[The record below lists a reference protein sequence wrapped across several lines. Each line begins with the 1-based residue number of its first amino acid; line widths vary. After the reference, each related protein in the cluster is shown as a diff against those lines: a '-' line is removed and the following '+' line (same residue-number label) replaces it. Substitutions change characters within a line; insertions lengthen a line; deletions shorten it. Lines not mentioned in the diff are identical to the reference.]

1 MEDTAMTKKIYMQP
15 TIKLDELDMEGQLL
29 ANSVQ
34 TTGLGDDNLGYD
46 KKGGNQ
52 GNAWS
57 RGRSVWDDDEEE

>member
-1 MEDTAMTKKIYMQP
+1 MEDTAMTKKTYMQP
-15 TIKLDELDMEGQLL
+15 AMTVTDFDLKVQILTS
-29 ANSVQ
+29 SVQ

>member
-1 MEDTAMTKKIYMQP
+1 MTKKTYMQP
-15 TIKLDELDMEGQLL
+15 AMTVTDVDLKVQILTS
-29 ANSVQ
+29 SVQ

-57 RGRSVWDDDEEE
+57 RGRSVWDEDEEE

>member
-1 MEDTAMTKKIYMQP
+1 MTKKVYMQP

-46 KKGGNQ
+46 KNGGNQ

-57 RGRSVWDDDEEE
+57 RRRGNSVWDDEEEEW